1 MADLN
6 VGRDGPRG
14 VLIVIVKKVLGHDVG
29 EVAARQLID
38 HPRNLGHGGVFYPVA
53 HHGDE
58 LGDPAFGRSTAQR
71 VRRSAVL
78 PSTVPDIQSLKTNLG
93 GRA

>member
-1 MADLN
+1 MVCPCVTAAVVEAVERIDG
-6 VGRDGPRG
+6 VGRPECWPRRPRG

-38 HPRNLGHGGVFYPVA
+38 HPRNLGHGGVKYPVV
-53 HHGDE
+53 HD

-71 VRRSAVL
+71 
-78 PSTVPDIQSLKTNLG
+78 
-93 GRA
+93 